1 MLTALNSRASAPH
14 RVHAV
19 LGANRHGRDDVRTLF
34 LRMLPRLRRL
44 AYVLTGNLDR
54 GDDLVQRACLNSSMN
69 YRSVVEPVDDLDLI
83 RAVKDIWLEELVAQC
98 KHTGLRAAQAGPA
111 RRDCPQNRSMAD
123 GEGAAIVMLPRDQ
136 RLAVALVCV
145 DGLTYQPADVL
156 DIPVSSLS
164 DDLLAGRR
172 ALQKAMIGGAV

>member
-19 LGANRHGRDDVRTLF
+19 RGANRHGRDDVRTLF

-54 GDDLVQRACLNSSMN
+54 GDDLVQRACLNVSSMN
-69 YRSVVEPVDDLDLI
+69 YRNIDKPVDGLDLI

-98 KHTGLRAAQAGPA
+98 TQTGLRAAQG
-111 RRDCPQNRSMAD
+111 R
-123 GEGAAIVMLPRDQ
+123 
-136 RLAVALVCV
+136 
-145 DGLTYQPADVL
+145 TY
-156 DIPVSSLS
+156 
-164 DDLLAGRR
+164 
-172 ALQKAMIGGAV
+172 